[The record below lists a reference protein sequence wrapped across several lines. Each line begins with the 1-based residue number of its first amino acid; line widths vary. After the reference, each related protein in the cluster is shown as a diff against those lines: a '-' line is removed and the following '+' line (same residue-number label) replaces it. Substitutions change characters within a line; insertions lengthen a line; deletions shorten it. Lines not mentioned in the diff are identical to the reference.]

1 MILIFT
7 KLVTKKSVSEQDS
20 IKRKENL
27 QNIPPKGLSNLD
39 NNQLPE
45 NQSNTEIDP
54 KKSNK
59 SKPNVGKKPE
69 TIKHPLDENK
79 NNNTKTTDKKDGDIS
94 KNKNKDDKQK
104 NKENKMSNSSTK
116 MKDVMK
122 QESNE
127 NEVYFFVTFQINNIR
142 NYQVEMLKYL
152 NVKKII
158 KGPNI

>member
-27 QNIPPKGLSNLD
+27 QNIPPKGLSKLD

-69 TIKHPLDENK
+69 TIKHPLDGNK
-79 NNNTKTTDKKDGDIS
+79 NNNTKTTDKKDGDKS
-94 KNKNKDDKQK
+94 NKNKDDKQK

-142 NYQVEMLKYL
+142 NYQVEIFKCEKNNKRSEYL
-152 NVKKII
+152 V
-158 KGPNI
+158 